1 MFATLVLAACRF
13 DKITIPP
20 TQASVV
26 VHAVMNPST
35 LTQIVLVE
43 RTLSGVE
50 TVRDSVFNPGDPIA
64 SDGGIPV
71 HGAIVEISDS
81 AGAIV
86 RGVEDAGPVAGRG
99 TGVYRLTFRTPIRP
113 GGLYRLRVLTPQ
125 GEEVTGETRVP
136 GGASPTPIGSVSRTL
151 NRDHDT
157 LAIGWPTVANAR
169 AYAVRVESPYG
180 PYFLFSN
187 STTVRFPGDARNL
200 FANNFEHLFI
210 PGFRQDVSIGA
221 VDSNFYDY
229 YRTNNDPFTGTGIIN
244 RLDGGIGL
252 FGSLLPVS
260 SGTLNVVADQTEPIE
275 GRYRLSG
282 RPFNEDV
289 PVTLTLYLE
298 SKSSRADVPDAL
310 SGRFTT
316 AISSN
321 PKGVLG
327 EQAGVNIAL
336 VLVANQLAHDTI
348 DVFVGELAAD
358 GRTLSGS
365 FQRTTEAGRVTYIKQ

>member
-1 MFATLVLAACRF
+1 MATA
-13 DKITIPP
+13 K
-20 TQASVV
+20 
-26 VHAVMNPST
+26 
-35 LTQIVLVE
+35 
-43 RTLSGVE
+43 G
-50 TVRDSVFNPGDPIA
+50 
-64 SDGGIPV
+64 
-71 HGAIVEISDS
+71 
-81 AGAIV
+81 
-86 RGVEDAGPVAGRG
+86 
-99 TGVYRLTFRTPIRP
+99 
-113 GGLYRLRVLTPQ
+113 
-125 GEEVTGETRVP
+125 
-136 GGASPTPIGSVSRTL
+136 
-151 NRDHDT
+151 
-157 LAIGWPTVANAR
+157 
-169 AYAVRVESPYG
+169 
-180 PYFLFSN
+180 
-187 STTVRFPGDARNL
+187 
-200 FANNFEHLFI
+200 
-210 PGFRQDVSIGA
+210 
-221 VDSNFYDY
+221 
-229 YRTNNDPFTGTGIIN
+229 
-244 RLDGGIGL
+244 
-252 FGSLLPVS
+252 PVS